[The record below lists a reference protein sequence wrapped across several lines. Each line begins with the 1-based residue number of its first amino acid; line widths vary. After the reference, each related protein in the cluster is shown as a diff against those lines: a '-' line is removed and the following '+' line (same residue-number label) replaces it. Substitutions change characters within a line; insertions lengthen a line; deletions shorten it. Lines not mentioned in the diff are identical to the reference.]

1 MRKRNTLGG
10 NVGQSEEYLYAAPVD
25 RRQVDYP
32 GASQRSGEELNQF
45 RDKFQEQLEGAARE
59 RSTAVFNGERSITEF
74 KAEERAE
81 IVQDWISGFNAMQF
95 ADNKERRA
103 TALEVA
109 ASVFKP
115 IYQRAELEEFRS
127 QIDPVVFK
135 ELQSQGVEDVRFK
148 NNGPGAGEIIIE
160 VSSNEKAKNILRKSG
175 ERAYAVEAEKLH
187 AYEWDFSKALF
198 HSDKEPENSAWSMNE
213 ILDAAIAYA
222 TGTNKEPVRHEVENP
237 IEAPKQDFEEGFEGG
252 LEHLRTRA
260 NYSEPYLDDL
270 KETWELAVSGNQPE
284 NEPAEMDQ
292 SEQEQLWRK
301 MTNDPGLQEKVEL
314 LIEDAAGELQY
325 TPSKERLEELVAEHT
340 PMWDIIKRLY
350 QQAEHEHPV
359 MGIESLPGH
368 DWTNQ
373 VKLMKYIRDNEALQ
387 AEIKALIE
395 REEATKPQGP
405 AALG

>member
-1 MRKRNTLGG
+1 MRKRDTLGG
-10 NVGQSEEYLYAAPVD
+10 NVGRSEEYLYTDPVD
-25 RRQVDYP
+25 RRQVDHP
-32 GASQRSGEELNQF
+32 GASQRSGEDLNRF

-103 TALEVA
+103 TALEVP

-135 ELQSQGVEDVRFK
+135 ALKSKGVEDVRFK
-148 NNGPGAGEIIIE
+148 NNGPGAGEIFIE
-160 VSSNEKAKNILRKSG
+160 VPSKEQARNILRKSG

-213 ILDAAIAYA
+213 ILDATIAYA
-222 TGTNKEPVRHEVENP
+222 TGTNAEPVRHEVENP
-237 IEAPKQDFEEGFEGG
+237 MEAPKRGFEESF
-252 LEHLRTRA
+252 EHLRTRA
-260 NYSEPYLDDL
+260 NYSKPYLDDL

-284 NEPAEMDQ
+284 KEPAEMDRN
-292 SEQEQLWRK
+292 EQEQLWRK
-301 MTNDPGLQEKVEL
+301 MANDPGLQEKVEP
-314 LIEDAAGELQY
+314 LIEDATGELQY

-350 QQAEHEHPV
+350 
-359 MGIESLPGH
+359 
-368 DWTNQ
+368 
-373 VKLMKYIRDNEALQ
+373 
-387 AEIKALIE
+387 
-395 REEATKPQGP
+395 
-405 AALG
+405 